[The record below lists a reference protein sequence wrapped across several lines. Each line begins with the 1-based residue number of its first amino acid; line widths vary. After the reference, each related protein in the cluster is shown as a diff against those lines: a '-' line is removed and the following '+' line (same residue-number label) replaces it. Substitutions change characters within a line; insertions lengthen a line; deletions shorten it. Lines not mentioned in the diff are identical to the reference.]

1 MIRHALAVLVPVV
14 LSSSCAT
21 PQLGGGDLPA
31 RPPSLRAAFDVM
43 PDGAE
48 ARVRILDDNVDAWV
62 ARFNA
67 IESATTSIDVQ
78 YFILDPDAYGLAMLG
93 QLAEKARRG
102 VKVRLMIDARG
113 AFGTIRGAQ
122 RFLLQEVQRAG
133 VDARVYNPMLFQMAD
148 VVARGDLRTV
158 TASNHDKMVI
168 VDGRLAIAGGRNLSQ
183 DYLADPRDRPAAY
196 VDMDALY
203 EDKTLAHRMTVAF
216 EGEFNASRTTRL
228 MVEAAGDG
236 RTSLEMALAAM
247 RSWMRDAPF
256 SAEQLAMLK
265 DPAVGP
271 ARIEAVAMVLEGD
284 IIGAASAIPSP
295 EVRATLREVTRTLA
309 SQPRLRGA
317 LSKPVPSLAEVAVP
331 VRLLD
336 THSTEGDKP
345 KNTITD
351 NLLKAILAAEHE
363 VVLQSPYFVLT
374 SAAMRAL
381 QDVSA
386 RGVAVT
392 VLTNS
397 PVSSDSAPTQA
408 AFLQQWP
415 EFLARV
421 PTARLFVV
429 AEPRLMHAKVS
440 VIDGVVSF
448 VGSYNLDPLSAY
460 INGEVVGV
468 IWSTTEASVLLRSI
482 HSIID
487 AGSPRVVEYTI
498 RRDAQGQ
505 PILRAGVPVVAFG
518 ADDHCTVEQ
527 LSAVRK
533 YDGALKLLAPL
544 L

>member
-1 MIRHALAVLVPVV
+1 VLVFFASIVSLV
-14 LSSSCAT
+14 TVSCAT
-21 PQLGGGDLPA
+21 PTLGGGDLPA
-31 RPPSLRAAFDVM
+31 RPASLREAFDTM
-43 PDGAE
+43 PEPAQ

-133 VDARVYNPMLFQMAD
+133 VDARVYNPMLFQVGD
-148 VVARGDLRTV
+148 FIARGDMRTV
-158 TASNHDKMVI
+158 VASNHDKLVI

-183 DYLADPRDRPAAY
+183 DYLADPRDRPGAY

-203 EDKTLAHRMTVAF
+203 EDKSVARRMTSAF
-216 EGEFNASRTTRL
+216 AGEFNAAKTTHL

-236 RTSLEMALAAM
+236 RTSLEMSLAAM
-247 RSWMRDAPF
+247 RSWMRDTPF
-256 SAEQLAMLK
+256 TDDQLALLS
-265 DPAVGP
+265 DPVAGA
-271 ARIEAVAMVLEGD
+271 ARVEAVALVLEGE
-284 IIGAASAIPSP
+284 IVAGVGAIPAP
-295 EVRATLREVTRTLA
+295 EARATLREVTRTLA

-317 LSKPVPSLAEVAVP
+317 LSRPVPPMAAAMTP

-351 NLLKAILAAEHE
+351 NLLRSILAAEHE

-381 QDVSA
+381 EQVAA
-386 RGVAVT
+386 RGVSVT

-397 PVSSDSAPTQA
+397 PVSSDSAATQA
-408 AFLQQWP
+408 AFLKQWP

-460 INGEVVGV
+460 VNGEVVGV
-468 IWSTTEASVLLRSI
+468 IWSEAEATVLLHSI
-482 HSIID
+482 RGIID
-487 AGSPRVVEYTI
+487 AGRPRVAEYTI
-498 RRDAQGQ
+498 LRDADGKAV
-505 PILRAGVPVVAFG
+505 LRDGAPTVTFG
-518 ADDHCTVEQ
+518 PDDHCTVEQ

-533 YDGALKLLAPL
+533 YDGALKLMAPL